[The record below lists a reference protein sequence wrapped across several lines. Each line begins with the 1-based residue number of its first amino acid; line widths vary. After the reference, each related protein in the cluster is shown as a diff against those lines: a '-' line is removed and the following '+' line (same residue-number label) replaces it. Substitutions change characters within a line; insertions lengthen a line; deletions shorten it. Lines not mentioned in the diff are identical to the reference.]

1 MQCYA
6 LPMYPTRAV
15 HLDSQVT
22 HRFSW
27 GDCRPKYISRIV
39 PAWLCGY
46 AEKQLDKKA
55 KVNFKICDVTDW
67 TTNNY
72 TNKYTFC
79 PTCRGNQKTRFGH
92 LIEYS
97 MRNALIEKS
106 YTTCCGE
113 ASPRPFNKKLK
124 LSSLYQQLEI
134 QTKMLNL
141 YKAF

>member
-22 HRFSW
+22 HSFSW

-46 AEKQLDKKA
+46 VEKQLDKKA
-55 KVNFKICDVTDW
+55 KVNFKICDITDW
-67 TTNNY
+67 K

-79 PTCRGNQKTRFGH
+79 PICRGNQKTKFGH
-92 LIEYS
+92 LTEYS
-97 MRNALIEKS
+97 MRNALIQKS
-106 YTTCCGE
+106 YTTCS
-113 ASPRPFNKKLK
+113 SPRPFNKKLK
-124 LSSLYQQLEI
+124 LSFLYQQLEI